1 MNILGEGFPES
12 IIKQVEQRQKIYGS
26 GYAAGAKRTNEELV
40 YLNANTS
47 WVKLVSSVDIIDQKI
62 IQDRSLSSIPGI
74 DSSELARKFVLFNGT
89 FDANSYNQR
98 GGISDRNNYLG
109 VNSKGV
115 NSAYGIGGNDFG
127 IRPMMGIQSTIV
139 KSENRGSL
147 RRATIKLKAFNKVQF
162 DIIDVL
168 YLRLGFNVLLE
179 WGHSMY
185 YDNSGTLQ
193 TKLDNSLAIE
203 FLNGT
208 GKIEDKLENLD
219 YQKFLKLIA
228 KKRITSNGNYDAMF
242 ARVSNFHWSFLP
254 DGSYDITIDL
264 VSIGDIIESFKINS
278 LVGALDIN
286 NEEESTPKEN
296 PTNAEI
302 IALYA
307 NKSTIGQEFVKLQ
320 KDLDL
325 GKATNEKG
333 IAITYSGEAAGKYY
347 FIRLGYF
354 LKFIEDKIMYIVKSK
369 GSSTSILP
377 FDYDENTNI
386 MFIDN
391 LQISVDP
398 TVCVVNRTLNINSQ
412 GYTYASNGKVFESP
426 ELGVKY
432 GRVMNIYLNMS
443 WILTRLD
450 ELKEP
455 DSNKTIL
462 INFLNNILSDV
473 NSSLGGTVALEATIN
488 EDINT
493 VIIRDKNPIPN
504 INNVISLMNEKFK
517 TDISSRYAYF
527 DLYGYSTNEP
537 TPDITYGGKGHAS
550 FIKDFNFVTEISPK
564 LSTMITVGAA
574 ANSVVV
580 GENSTAFSRF
590 NDGLIDRY
598 KEAIAEPTAEE
609 IAAEQLQKTEDE
621 AAISELFA
629 NYADTYLTYI
639 NYIKKLSDTNGVP
652 EYNGDGDTYKDALSN
667 YNNYLNQ
674 ARQATYNL
682 KTNELIK
689 AGKPVPKS
697 PFNSGTGFIP
707 FNLSLTMDGLSGM
720 KIYSK
725 FFIDSSFLPAN
736 YPDNAEFLI
745 KGIEHRIEN
754 NKWFTNI
761 ESFVITK
768 SDVEAETLTTN
779 IDILPASEYKSGYK
793 TGPTITY
800 LTGDK
805 PTNNVNGK
813 WAVELRKVIARLG
826 YTEKGNEIDNGGD
839 ISENIYKAASALF
852 TTIKSELPTLQIRV
866 TGGNDIYHQNLAYVS
881 RHKNA
886 NALDFTISPSTPA
899 NLDAL
904 VNILQRYAAGNN
916 PNFRFIDEYRNL
928 TAAGTANHIHI
939 SWGAGTE
946 SQKELNKA
954 LALLNQGKISPLKI
968 A

>member
-12 IIKQVEQRQKIYGS
+12 IVKQVEQRQKIYGS
-26 GYAAGAKRTNEELV
+26 GYASGTKRTNEELV
-40 YLNANTS
+40 YLNSNTS
-47 WVKLVSSVDIIDQKI
+47 WVKLVSSVDIIDQKV

-74 DSSELARKFVLFNGT
+74 DSSELARKFVLFNGVW
-89 FDANSYNQR
+89 DANSYNQR
-98 GGISDRNNYLG
+98 GGISDQNNYLG
-109 VNSKGV
+109 VNSKGI
-115 NSAYGIGGNDFG
+115 NSAYGIGGTDFG

-139 KSENRGSL
+139 KFENRGSL
-147 RRATIKLKAFNKVQF
+147 KRATVKLKAFNKVQF

-168 YLRLGFNVLLE
+168 YLRLGFNMLLE

-185 YDNSGTLQ
+185 YDNAGVFQ
-193 TKLDNSLAIE
+193 AKIDNSLAIE
-203 FLNGT
+203 FLNGV
-208 GKIEDKLENLD
+208 GKIGDKSINLN
-219 YQKFLKLIA
+219 YKVFLTMIRN
-228 KKRITSNGNYDAMF
+228 KRITSNGNYDAMF
-242 ARVSNFHWSFLP
+242 AKVSNFHWSFLP

-278 LVGALDIN
+278 LVGGLDALA
-286 NEEESTPKEN
+286 EESAPKEN
-296 PTNAEI
+296 LTNAEI

-307 NKSTIGQEFVKLQ
+307 NKSTIGQEFYKLQ
-320 KDLDL
+320 KEIDS

-333 IAITYSGEAAGKYY
+333 IAITYGGEAAGKYY
-347 FIRLGYF
+347 FIRLGY
-354 LKFIEDKIMYIVKSK
+354 LLQFIQTHIMYVVKSK
-369 GSSTSILP
+369 GANESLLP
-377 FDYDENTNI
+377 FDYNENTNI

-398 TVCVVNRTLNINSQ
+398 TVCVVNRTLNINGQ
-412 GYTYASNGKVFESP
+412 KYTYASKGKSFESP

-432 GRVMNIYLNMS
+432 GRVMNIYFNMS

-455 DSNKTIL
+455 TTNKTIL
-462 INFLNNILSDV
+462 INFLNSILSDV
-473 NSSLGGTVALEATIN
+473 NSSLGGSVDLEATIN
-488 EDINT
+488 EDSNT

-504 INNVISLMNEKFK
+504 IDNVISIMNEKFK
-517 TDISSRYAYF
+517 TNISSRYAYF

-537 TPDITYGGKGHAS
+537 TSDITYGGKGHAS
-550 FIKDFNFVTEISPK
+550 FIKDFNFITEISPK
-564 LSTMITVGAA
+564 LSTMITIGAA

-580 GENSTAFSRF
+580 GENSTAFSKF
-590 NDGLIDRY
+590 NNGLADRY
-598 KEAIAEPTAEE
+598 KEAVAEPTLSE

-621 AAISELFA
+621 AAISELFS
-629 NYADTYLTYI
+629 NYTKTYLEYI
-639 NYIKKLSDTNGVP
+639 NYIRKLSDTNGAP
-652 EYNGDGDTYKDALSN
+652 EYNGDSETYKDALAN

-674 ARQATYNL
+674 ARQATFNL

-689 AGKPVPKS
+689 AGKPTPKP

-736 YPDNAEFLI
+736 YPDTAEFLI

-754 NKWFTNI
+754 NKWTTNI

-768 SDVEAETLTTN
+768 SDTEAITLTTN
-779 IDILPASEYKSGYK
+779 IDILPASEYKSGFK

-813 WAVELRKVIARLG
+813 WAAELRKVIARLG
-826 YTEKGNEIDNGGD
+826 YIEKGNEIDNGGD
-839 ISENIYKAASALF
+839 ISENIYKASAALF

-866 TGGNDIYHQNLAYVS
+866 TGGNDLYHQNLSYVS

-899 NLDAL
+899 NLDAV

-954 LALLNQGKISPLKI
+954 LALLSQGKISPIKI